1 VIYTPLQVWSY
12 CGFLAAVIWE
22 PIMRPV
28 IEVSGVRKAYGKTVA
43 VEEVSFAVNEG
54 EIFGLIGPN
63 GAGKTTTMECVE
75 GLRKP
80 DRGAIAVLGLDP
92 YRQVYQ
98 LQHRI
103 GVQLQQAQLQK
114 RIKVW
119 EAVDLWASLYQKK
132 SIDATHLLEQ
142 LGLTDKRN
150 AWFMNL
156 SGGQKQRLF
165 IALALINDPEV
176 VFLDELTTGLDP
188 QARHAIW
195 GLVRGIRERGK
206 TVFLTT
212 HLMEEAERLCD
223 RVAIME
229 HGRIIDIDTPESL
242 VRRHCP
248 ERTVVLDTDAP
259 DAAELFQR
267 ITWIESVTRVE
278 KRFTIRGRGEDLVTE
293 VIHCLS
299 ENRIR
304 VTDFRTVLP
313 TLEDV
318 FLKLTGR
325 YLRE

>member
-1 VIYTPLQVWSY
+1 MP
-12 CGFLAAVIWE
+12 
-22 PIMRPV
+22 PV
-28 IEVSGVRKAYGKTVA
+28 IEVSGVRKSYGSTVA
-43 VEEVSFAVNEG
+43 VEEASFEVNEG

-63 GAGKTTTMECVE
+63 GAGKTTTMECIE

-80 DRGAIAVLGLDP
+80 DRGAISVLGLDP
-92 YRQVYQ
+92 FRQVYK
-98 LQHRI
+98 LQERI

-119 EAVDLWASLYQKK
+119 EAVDLWASLYRMKTV
-132 SIDATHLLEQ
+132 DGERLLEQ
-142 LGLTDKRN
+142 LGLADKRS

-188 QARHAIW
+188 QARRAIW
-195 GLVRGIRERGK
+195 ELVRGIRERGK

-229 HGRIIDIDTPESL
+229 HGRIIDIDTPEGL
-242 VRRHCP
+242 VARHCP
-248 ERTVVLDTDAP
+248 ERTVVLDTE
-259 DAAELFQR
+259 DAAAPERFEG
-267 ITWIESVTRVE
+267 IAGVESVTSAGT
-278 KRFTIRGRGEDLVTE
+278 RFTICGRGDDLVSE

-304 VTDFRTVLP
+304 VTDFRTILP
-313 TLEDV
+313 NLEDV
-318 FLKLTGR
+318 FLKLTGH
-325 YLRE
+325 LIRE

>member
-1 VIYTPLQVWSY
+1 MSTVKTP
-12 CGFLAAVIWE
+12 
-22 PIMRPV
+22 RPV
-28 IEVSGVRKAYGKTVA
+28 IQVSGIRKTYGRTVA
-43 VEEVSFAVNEG
+43 VDEVSFEVNDG

-75 GLRKP
+75 GIRKP
-80 DRGAIAVLGLDP
+80 DRGTISVLGLDP
-92 YRQVYQ
+92 FREVYQ
-98 LQHRI
+98 LQERI

-119 EAVDLWASLYQKK
+119 EAVDLWASLYRKK
-132 SIDATHLLEQ
+132 SVDGEHLLEQ
-142 LGLTDKRN
+142 LGLVDKRD

-188 QARHAIW
+188 QARRAIW
-195 GLVRGIRERGK
+195 ELVRGIRERGK

-223 RVAIME
+223 RVAIIE
-229 HGRIIDIDTPESL
+229 HGRIIDIDTPQRL
-242 VRRHCP
+242 VDRHCP
-248 ERTVVLDTDAP
+248 ERIVVLATADS
-259 DAAELFQR
+259 AAEERFR
-267 ITWIESVTRVE
+267 AIPRIESVVRSDLQ
-278 KRFTIRGRGEDLVTE
+278 FTIRGRGDDLVTE

-304 VTDFRTVLP
+304 VTDFRMIVP
-313 TLEDV
+313 NLEDV

-325 YLRE
+325 SIRD

>member
-1 VIYTPLQVWSY
+1 
-12 CGFLAAVIWE
+12 
-22 PIMRPV
+22 MRPV
-28 IEVSGVRKAYGKTVA
+28 IQVSGVRKSYGKTVA
-43 VEEVSFAVNEG
+43 VAEASFEVNEG

-63 GAGKTTTMECVE
+63 GAGKTTTMECIE

-80 DRGAIAVLGLDP
+80 DRGAISVLALDP
-92 YRQVYQ
+92 FREVYK
-98 LQHRI
+98 LQSRI

-119 EAVDLWASLYQKK
+119 EAVDLWATLYQKK
-132 SIDATHLLEQ
+132 TTDGDRLLQQ
-142 LGLTDKRN
+142 LGLEDKRN

-188 QARHAIW
+188 QSRRAIW
-195 GLVRGIRERGK
+195 DLVRGIRERGK

-229 HGRIIDIDTPESL
+229 HGRIIDIDTPANL
-242 VRRHCP
+242 VLRHCP
-248 ERTVVLDTDAP
+248 ERTVVIEVSDPAAP
-259 DAAELFQR
+259 EPFNL
-267 ITWIESVTRVE
+267 IPCVERVE
-278 KRFTIRGRGEDLVTE
+278 RNGSQFTIYGRGDLVTE

-299 ENRIR
+299 ENRVR
-304 VTDFRTVLP
+304 VTDFRAILP
-313 TLEDV
+313 NLEDV

-325 YLRE
+325 SIRE

>member
-1 VIYTPLQVWSY
+1 MP
-12 CGFLAAVIWE
+12 
-22 PIMRPV
+22 RPV
-28 IEVSGVRKAYGKTVA
+28 IQVSGIRKTYGKTVA
-43 VEEVSFAVNEG
+43 VDEVSFEVHDG

-63 GAGKTTTMECVE
+63 GDGKTTTMECVE

-80 DRGAIAVLGLDP
+80 DRGTISVLGLDP

-98 LQHRI
+98 LQDRI

-119 EAVDLWASLYQKK
+119 EAVDLWASLYKK
-132 SIDATHLLEQ
+132 KPSDAARLLKQ
-142 LGLTDKRN
+142 LGLSEKRD

-188 QARHAIW
+188 QARRAIW
-195 GLVRGIRERGK
+195 DLVRDIRDRGK

-223 RVAIME
+223 RVAIIE
-229 HGRIIDIDTPESL
+229 HGRIIDMDRPENL
-242 VRRHCP
+242 VSRHCP
-248 ERTVVLDTDAP
+248 ERTVVLDTDDPLADERLRAIP
-259 DAAELFQR
+259 G
-267 ITWIESVTRVE
+267 VE
-278 KRFTIRGRGEDLVTE
+278 AVICSDSQFTIRGLGDDLVTE

-304 VTDFRTVLP
+304 VTDFRTILP
-313 TLEDV
+313 NLEDV
-318 FLKLTGR
+318 FLKLTGHSIR
-325 YLRE
+325 D